1 MTTSQGRAI
10 RFKGSDV
17 RAMGRTAAGVKG
29 IALKKGD
36 RVSSFDLVAPTKEA
50 KFLVVMTN
58 GYAKQTSLK
67 EYKLQRRGGQGILT
81 AKVTVKTGAV
91 VSAHV
96 IIEQTELLALSA
108 KGLVLRTGLK
118 SVRSAG
124 RATQGV
130 RIMKLGAGDK
140 IIGTVCL

>member
-1 MTTSQGRAI
+1 MP
-10 RFKGSDV
+10 
-17 RAMGRTAAGVKG
+17 AGE
-29 IALKKGD
+29 
-36 RVSSFDLVAPTKEA
+36 T
-50 KFLVVMTN
+50 KFLVVMAS
-58 GYAKQTSLK
+58 GYAKQTALK

-81 AKVTVKTGAV
+81 AKVTSKTGAV

-108 KGLVLRTGLK
+108 KGLVLRTSLK
-118 SVRSAG
+118 SIRSAG

-140 IIGTVCL
+140 IIGTVIL